1 LANETGWKTCD
12 FHRGY
17 PMADPHSASPAF
29 TDLEIRLLRRL
40 PEGYPVEITLGGQQE
55 FPRGYLSADVLPWFP
70 GDPATDGKRLFDR
83 LIADAKVRE
92 AWAAARG
99 QAPRHRIRLRIDVDA
114 PELHAL
120 PWELL
125 QDNALTLSAGSDT
138 PFSRYMPI
146 ALPWG
151 GEVTERPIRV
161 LVVISNP
168 DDLTAKY
175 DLPQAD
181 VALERQ
187 ALEAAFGTAKN
198 LTIDFLDAL
207 VTLERIEAAL
217 RKGYHVLHFLG
228 HGAFNAKRQQAA
240 LYLQDA
246 DGHAQRVLDDEWV
259 SMLARQGVQPRL
271 VFLAACQSATRDSA
285 NAFLGLGPK
294 LVAVGVPAVVAM
306 QDFITVETTRKF
318 SGVFYERLMELSL
331 VDQAMNEAR
340 SALLTAGRPD
350 AAVPVLFMRLK
361 SGQLWSAEADA
372 RGKVLGVSNPRA
384 VWTDLIE
391 TIKKGKCTPIIGSRV
406 HGRWLPTAEEVA
418 QRWSKA
424 YGYPLPD
431 QEKSMARVAQYMAT
445 TLKEYRPHR
454 EWLDTLAA
462 DFVARLPEELRPTEE
477 YETLTELI
485 QKVGWAGLVADD
497 PNEPHRVLASLKL
510 PLYLTTNC
518 DSFMTE
524 ALAARP
530 GIALVREI
538 CRWNKDLDSLPS
550 RFEGSASYKPTRE
563 TPLVYHLFGT
573 DAEARSLVITEDNY
587 LDYVLKVSEKGRLP
601 DYIRGVLAST
611 SLMFIGYSLNDW
623 DFRVLLRGLIATL
636 NRRLDFQDV
645 AVQLENASEA
655 DAAAVQDYLRKYFER
670 ANINVFWGGSAQFIA
685 ELREQW
691 EASR

>member
-1 LANETGWKTCD
+1 
-12 FHRGY
+12 
-17 PMADPHSASPAF
+17 MSDPHAAIA
-29 TDLEIRLLRRL
+29 DLEIRLLRRW
-40 PEGYPVEITLGGQQE
+40 PEGYPVEITLSGQQE
-55 FPRGYLSADVLPWFP
+55 FPRGYLSADILPWSTA
-70 GDPATDGKRLFDR
+70 DPATDGQRLFDQ
-83 LIADAKVRE
+83 LMTDAQVRS
-92 AWAAARG
+92 AWAEARG
-99 QAPRHRIRLRIDVDA
+99 QAPRRRIRLRIDADA
-114 PELHAL
+114 PELHTL

-125 QDNALTLSAGSDT
+125 QDNALTLAAGSET
-138 PFSRYMPI
+138 PFSRYLPI

-151 GEVTERPIRV
+151 GEITERPIRV
-161 LVVISNP
+161 LAVIANP

-175 DLPQAD
+175 DLPPVD
-181 VALERQ
+181 VAPERQ
-187 ALEAAFGTAKN
+187 ALTDALGGAKD
-198 LTIDFLDAL
+198 LTIDFLDAP

-240 LYLQDA
+240 LYLQDVE
-246 DGHAQRVLDDEWV
+246 GHAQRVLDDEIV

-306 QDFITVETTRKF
+306 QAYVSVETARKF
-318 SGVFYERLMELSL
+318 SGAFYERLMEHSL

-340 SALLTAGRPD
+340 SVLLTAGRPD

-361 SGQLWSAEADA
+361 SGQLWSAESDG
-372 RGKVLGVSNPRA
+372 RGRVLGVSNPRA

-391 TIKKGKCTPIIGSRV
+391 TIKKGKCTPIIGPRV
-406 HGRWLPTAEEVA
+406 HGRWLPTSEEVA

-424 YGYPLPD
+424 YGYPLHD
-431 QEKSMARVAQYMAT
+431 QETSMARVAQYMAT

-454 EWLDTLAA
+454 EWLDTLMA
-462 DFVARLPEELRPTEE
+462 DFTARLPEDLRPADE
-477 YETLTELI
+477 YDSLTDLI
-485 QKVGWAGLVADD
+485 QAAGWPSLAADD

-530 GIALVREI
+530 GITPVREV
-538 CRWNKDLDSLPS
+538 CRWNKDLDDLPS
-550 RFEGSASYKPTRE
+550 RFEGGTSYKPTRDA
-563 TPLVYHLFGT
+563 PLVYHLFGS
-573 DAEARSLVITEDNY
+573 DAEPRSLVITEDNY
-587 LDYVLKVSEKGRLP
+587 LDYVIKVSEKGRLP

-623 DFRVLLRGLIATL
+623 DFRVLMRGLIATV

-645 AVQLENASEA
+645 AVQLENTSEA